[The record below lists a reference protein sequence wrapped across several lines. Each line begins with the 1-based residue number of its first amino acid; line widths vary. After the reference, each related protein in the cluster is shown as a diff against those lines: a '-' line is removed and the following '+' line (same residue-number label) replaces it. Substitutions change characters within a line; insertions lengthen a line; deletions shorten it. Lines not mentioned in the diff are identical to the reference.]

1 MGEHHLLAFYPITTS
16 LQNTL
21 WNQFGNHENRRLE
34 FLQSWDCAKEDLLA
48 VEEALG
54 DQVNDAYIPEDA
66 EYATHGVE
74 VARDCVHRTRGAVG
88 LVLRAAVTRAASVE
102 APLWAGPAL
111 HVTRGVHPRGGRRH
125 GRV

>member
-66 EYATHGVE
+66 EYATHG
-74 VARDCVHRTRGAVG
+74 RDVSCIQCRAFDRADGCRTPQRRGS
-88 LVLRAAVTRAASVE
+88 AASW
-102 APLWAGPAL
+102 LGL
-111 HVTRGVHPRGGRRH
+111 TL
-125 GRV
+125 